1 MSVVGEIS
9 IKNLYVFRNYITNL
23 AKNYVKLRYINRLDL
38 IILFISM
45 FVMTY
50 FSTVGNCFDSVVMVS
65 KKKPKSNNNLN
76 YFTKIFAAR
85 CYFII

>member
-9 IKNLYVFRNYITNL
+9 IK
-23 AKNYVKLRYINRLDL
+23 
-38 IILFISM
+38 
-45 FVMTY
+45 
-50 FSTVGNCFDSVVMVS
+50 
-65 KKKPKSNNNLN
+65 NLN